1 MRHRFTAG
9 LLATTIGASLLAV
22 GTPAAH
28 ASSKGRKNTS
38 LGLGA
43 VAIYE
48 LLRGNTTTGLLAS
61 AGTLYAY
68 KRYRDER
75 NNERR
80 YGRYYG
86 RNGRS
91 RSYRTR
97 YRTTRNDGGFRFPDS
112 GYYGNGYGYPSQS
125 GYSYGNDGY
134 YGNGGYQY
142 QNGGYSGS
150 GGYYQNDSSYC
161 PPSRYSDDRY
171 RRSRY
176 DDYDRVAGYRSQQ
189 DGEDR
194 PRGWSHGRKRGWR
207 GESVPPGHW
216 RRD

>member
-1 MRHRFTAG
+1 MRHRFTAS
-9 LLATTIGASLLAV
+9 LLAITMSAGLLAV
-22 GTPAAH
+22 GTPGVQ

-43 VAIYE
+43 LALYE
-48 LLRGNTTTGLLAS
+48 LLRGNTTTGLLAG

-68 KRYRDER
+68 KRYRDAR
-75 NNERR
+75 KGERR

-86 RNGRS
+86 RS
-91 RSYRTR
+91 RYYRPR
-97 YRTTRNDGGFRFPDS
+97 YRTTGNSGVFQFPDS

-125 GYSYGNDGY
+125 GVVYGNGGYYGNDGY
-134 YGNGGYQY
+134 PY
-142 QNGGYSGS
+142 QNGGYYGS
-150 GGYYQNDSSYC
+150 GGYDRNDGSYC
-161 PPSRYSDDRY
+161 PPSRYSGDRY

-189 DGEDR
+189 YREDS
-194 PRGWSHGRKRGWR
+194 PPGWSHGRKHGWR
-207 GESVPPGHW
+207 GHSEPPGHW